1 MKKIYVILIC
11 ILLCS
16 NIHPQISERPLSVL
30 SPNATSINAYGDIP
44 VSLYTGTPNIDI
56 LLFEEKVKEFN
67 LPISLNYHATGVRP
81 DQRAGWTGLGWT
93 LNAGGVIS
101 RTVNDMPDE
110 YHNPNYYLGDKSGY
124 IHGYSET
131 PGGPPLIL
139 HGAGNGITRYGLRQL
154 AQSNRSLKDTEPD
167 EFTFSFG
174 KYSGK
179 FYPTGRENYRIQCP
193 YPVTVTFNWGLDA
206 GFDIPFDKQGTRAQS
221 YGYSKCL
228 RGFTIMTEDGTKY
241 IFGEDINAIDF
252 SIDFFGQAMGDW
264 TATSWYL
271 TKIILPSKH
280 EINFKYERGDFINQ
294 MYIAVYH
301 DLGSKT
307 ESSGGIFNPQ
317 PGCSSSSF
325 FPVESSY
332 QGNLISPAY
341 LKEIATDNNTITF
354 DRSLSNEMNYSQ
366 SIYSYQYGEWSRS
379 SSGYPFLPI
388 LQSNNVDYPNCLSN
402 LKWYKLDKITVKEKS
417 SNSQLKSI
425 SFSYNNMST
434 QRLVLNEIRESDKG
448 SHKFYYDNIASLPP
462 YLANKTDHWGF
473 FNNTYA
479 SLDYNN
485 YYSYRNPN
493 ASVAKYG
500 TLNKIEY
507 PTGGFTEFIFEPHYY
522 RKQLKLK
529 RWEGVDEL
537 TSNQLAGGLRIKQIK
552 NCPTPSGPAQ
562 LVKEY
567 FYVSDYIQNPA
578 SPVKSS
584 GVLGG
589 QVQYYFT
596 DYTVYAFNDRDVRR
610 KMSMFSSISV
620 LPSCHNTLGSHI
632 GYTEVI
638 EKNADNS
645 FTRHQFSNFDNGYLD
660 EKAIEVIQE
669 SRTPYEPYGSKAMER
684 GLLLLKEDYN
694 LSLKKIRSKAII
706 YEKDDHYQRV
716 VNMLKARYRNVC
728 PGTAVSYDEGAF
740 WQIWTYLMLPKT
752 ETETFYDPLNGSA
765 LQSIITNYTNIG
777 YTFDVG
783 LYPIPPTNLVKNIK
797 TTDSEGRTSQADF
810 RYCYNYS
817 GVAVTDPVIRDM
829 QRLGMQPLL
838 EKKVTKNGTPI
849 IETNVYGRIGDVFY
863 PKQTK
868 IKNGDRDERILIS
881 HEVSD
886 IYGNPVY
893 TLEKGEIKKVTI
905 WGYKGQ
911 FIIAEILNSSYD
923 QVKTALGIAPES
935 LSSETTPN
943 FTIIEGLRDNPTL
956 KNAHITT
963 YKYRPSVGVTEMKN
977 STGFST
983 YYNYDSSGR
992 LKESY
997 IYEKNASGA
1006 DEKKVVQSYDY
1017 HYQNQ

>member
-1 MKKIYVILIC
+1 MRKIYVIIIC
-11 ILLCS
+11 IFFCS
-16 NIHPQISERPLSVL
+16 TIQSQISERPLSVL
-30 SPNATSINAYGDIP
+30 SPNATSINTYGDIP

-56 LLFEEKVKEFN
+56 LLFEEKIKEFN
-67 LPISLNYHATGVRP
+67 LPISLQYHAAGVRP

-93 LNAGGVIS
+93 LNTGGVIS

-110 YHNPNYYLGDKSGY
+110 YHNPNYHMGDKAGY
-124 IHGYSET
+124 LHAYQDK
-131 PGGPPLIL
+131 PLIL
-139 HGAGNGITRYGLRQL
+139 HGDGHLISRYGLRDL

-174 KYSGK
+174 KYRGK
-179 FYPTGRENYRIQCP
+179 FYPIGRERYRIQCP
-193 YPVTVTFNWGLDA
+193 YPVTVTFDWGLDA
-206 GFDIPFDKQGTRAQS
+206 GFDIPFNKQGTRAQS

-241 IFGEDINAIDF
+241 VFGEDINAIDF
-252 SIDFFGQAMGDW
+252 SIDFFGQAMSDW

-294 MYIAVYH
+294 MYIAVHH

-317 PGCSSSSF
+317 PGCSSSNFSS
-325 FPVESSY
+325 VEASY
-332 QGNLISPAY
+332 QGNLISPVY

-366 SIYSYQYGEWSRS
+366 SIYSYQYGEWSRA

-388 LQSNNVDYPNCLSN
+388 LQSNNVGYPNCLSN

-417 SNSQLKSI
+417 SNLQLKSI
-425 SFSYNNMST
+425 SFSYNNQSA
-434 QRLVLNEIRESDKG
+434 QRLVLNEVRESDKG

-507 PTGGFTEFIFEPHYY
+507 PTGGYTEFIFEPHYY

-552 NCPTPSGPAQ
+552 NSSTPSGPAQ

-567 FYVSDYIQNPA
+567 FYVSDYIQNPTN
-578 SPVKSS
+578 PGKSS

-684 GLLLLKEDYN
+684 GLLLFKEDYN
-694 LSLKKIRSKAII
+694 SNIKKIRSKAIV
-706 YEKDDHYQRV
+706 YEKDNHYQRV
-716 VNMLKARYRNVC
+716 VNMIKARYRNVC

-765 LQSIITNYTNIG
+765 LQAITTNYTNIG
-777 YTFDVG
+777 YNYDTA
-783 LYPIPPTNLVKNIK
+783 LYPFPPTNLVKNIK
-797 TTDSEGRTSQADF
+797 MTNSDGYVSQVSF
-810 RYCYNYS
+810 KYCYNYS
-817 GVAVTDPVIRDM
+817 TVAVTDPVIREM

-838 EKKVTKNGTPI
+838 EKTTTKRGKNI
-849 IETNVYGRIGDVFY
+849 IESTVYGKTGSVFY
-863 PKQTK
+863 PKQVK
-868 IKNGDRDERILIS
+868 VIYVDGQERTLFS
-881 HEVSD
+881 HEIADSF
-886 IYGNPVY
+886 GNPVY
-893 TLEKGEIKKVTI
+893 TVVDGAPDKITL
-905 WGYKGQ
+905 WGYNGQ
-911 FIIAEILNSSYD
+911 FIIAEIDNATYD
-923 QVKTALGIAPES
+923 QVRSALGVAPES
-935 LSSETTPN
+935 LSSAGVPN
-943 FTIIEGLRDNPTL
+943 FTLIEHLRDNPVL
-956 KNAHITT
+956 QNARITT
-963 YKYRPSVGVTEMKN
+963 YKYRPSVGIIEAKIP
-977 STGFST
+977 SGIIT
-983 YYNYDSSGR
+983 YYDYDSFGR
-992 LKESY
+992 LKETY
-997 IYEKNASGA
+997 IRDSNGTKQVIQ
-1006 DEKKVVQSYDY
+1006 KYDY